1 MEATYVSTDKWL
13 KKWDTY
19 THNEILV
26 MRNEI
31 LPFAMSQIDLRG
43 IMLSEISH
51 TEKEILCDITHIF
64 NPKQR
69 MNKQNSNRGI
79 DTENKLMAAKGEA
92 VLRGD

>member
-1 MEATYVSTDKWL
+1 
-13 KKWDTY
+13 
-19 THNEILV
+19 
-26 MRNEI
+26 
-31 LPFAMSQIDLRG
+31 
-43 IMLSEISH
+43 MLSEISH

-92 VLRGD
+92 VLRGE